1 MSPATDGFS
10 AIINA
15 LPIYSNDTYTLSANG
30 ATPCKRRERG
40 PNPSPCQRFL
50 GQTAVPGC
58 ILEPQPIPPGLGS
71 QIRSPKPEAR
81 NKSEIQSPKSQ
92 TSAHRREG
100 RPGVTARLP
109 AEVA

>member
-15 LPIYSNDTYTLSANG
+15 LPIYSNDTYNFSAKG
-30 ATPCKRRERG
+30 ATRCKRRERG
-40 PNPSPCQRFL
+40 PNPSPCQSFL
-50 GQTAVPGC
+50 DHAAVPGC
-58 ILEPQPIPPGLGS
+58 IRKPQPIPPGLES

-81 NKSEIQSPKSQ
+81 NKSEIQSSNSQ

-100 RPGVTARLP
+100 WPGVTARFP